1 MLNSYFGFSCSPFEN
16 TLDQQFLFLS
26 ECHEEVI
33 AALLYFIREKK
44 SFALVCG
51 DVGTGKTMIVHYV
64 LANLPPSVLPIL
76 IPYPDVEY
84 IEILRYIARV
94 LNVNPE
100 GKGILELT
108 DELKAALTRTR
119 LDGKQVVLIIDEA
132 HLLSKS
138 SLEYIRLASN
148 IETTENKLL
157 QTLLI
162 GQNELSHKLRG
173 RDMRQFRQRISI
185 NRVLCPMSPSE
196 TIAYTDH
203 RLKIAGSSFD
213 RCFDAGCRKPLYE
226 MTGGVPRSINRLCDT
241 ALLICM
247 TERRDKVTRR
257 ILNKARDAIDSDIVR
272 VPEAPVSA
280 AFFHSKKFK
289 AAFATVALILLIV
302 FGVLGYGERLKAWF
316 YGPDVRKEAN
326 TAVEEQRA
334 PASEETSRV
343 NPPAPAG
350 KDGSSDP
357 MRGPGDVPDPMS
369 APASP
374 PVPPGETE
382 AIDNPDKGVT
392 EHDNVSSPGMET
404 GSSPAAPEKTETEGQ
419 AADKNHES
427 ARIPGDGADQKAAS
441 ETVTPDAAIQGTPAE
456 EITSESSDFIIV
468 TVKKGESLNQ
478 IAARWFPEDPESGK
492 KSILAANPQIDDEDL
507 ILAGQT
513 LRLPKP
519 MGAGLE
525 EK

>member
-51 DVGTGKTMIVHYV
+51 DVGTGKTMIVHHV
-64 LANLPPSVLPIL
+64 LASLPPSVLPIL

-100 GKGILELT
+100 GKGNLELT
-108 DELKAALTRTR
+108 DELKEVLTRAS
-119 LDGKQVVLIIDEA
+119 LDGKQAVLIIDEA
-132 HLLSKS
+132 HLLPKS

-148 IETTENKLL
+148 IETTENKLI

-173 RDMRQFRQRISI
+173 REMRQFRQRINI

-196 TIAYTDH
+196 TIEYIDH

-213 RCFDAGCRKPLYE
+213 RCFDPGCRKPVYE

-247 TERRDKVTRR
+247 TEKRDKVTRK
-257 ILNKARDAIDSDIVR
+257 ILNKAHDAINSDIIR
-272 VPEAPVSA
+272 VPEAPASG

-289 AAFATVALILLIV
+289 LAFASAALILLLV
-302 FGVLGYGERLKAWF
+302 LGALGYGERLKGWF
-316 YGPDVRKEAN
+316 YGSDVRKEAN
-326 TAVEEQRA
+326 TTVEKQQA
-334 PASEETSRV
+334 PASVEKSQVKSPTQ
-343 NPPAPAG
+343 AG
-350 KDGSSDP
+350 KDGFSDKLP
-357 MRGPGDVPDPMS
+357 GPGDSPALRS

-374 PVPPGETE
+374 QVPPGEGQ
-382 AIDNPDKGVT
+382 AIDKNDRSVT
-392 EHDNVSSPGMET
+392 ENDKVSSPGVEA
-404 GSSPAAPEKTETEGQ
+404 GSSPAAPEKTEAEGQ
-419 AADKNHES
+419 IADKNQE
-427 ARIPGDGADQKAAS
+427 AAQIGGDGADKKAAS
-441 ETVTPDAAIQGTPAE
+441 ETETPDAALQGTRAE
-456 EITSESSDFIIV
+456 EIAPGSSDFIIV
-468 TVKKGESLNQ
+468 TVKKGESLSQ
-478 IAARWFPEDPESGK
+478 IAARWFPGDPESGK
-492 KSILAANPQIDDEDL
+492 KSILAANPEIDDENL
-507 ILAGQT
+507 ILTGQT
-513 LRLPKP
+513 LRLPRP
-519 MGAGLE
+519 GGAGPE
-525 EK
+525 DK